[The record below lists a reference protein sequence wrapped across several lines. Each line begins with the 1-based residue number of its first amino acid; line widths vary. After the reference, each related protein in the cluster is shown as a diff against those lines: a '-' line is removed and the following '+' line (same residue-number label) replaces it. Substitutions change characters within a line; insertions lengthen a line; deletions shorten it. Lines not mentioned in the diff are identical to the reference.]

1 MDGAIRVYHDQ
12 SAATWCDLVAQV
24 GSLNEPKIR
33 STHSAA
39 ACEELENLPR
49 GIINPSGRRKIC
61 WDAFVCCCVVYLT
74 MTMPYSMGFNAEASC
89 HILGGLHLSDKP
101 WRACIRFG
109 IDFVVDLSFLLDMFF
124 SCFTAY
130 QTPTG
135 ALVGDPWKIVA
146 HYLIQWHGFPVD
158 FISTLLPYILRFCNI
173 KATLTKITK
182 FVRVIRLSKLFKL
195 TRLMRLRSKK
205 NNPTE
210 EPSLLFQPGF
220 VSAVRMLLTLFVIAH
235 MLCCVHYCV
244 AAIMYVR

>member
-1 MDGAIRVYHDQ
+1 M
-12 SAATWCDLVAQV
+12 
-24 GSLNEPKIR
+24 
-33 STHSAA
+33 
-39 ACEELENLPR
+39 PR
-49 GIINPSGRRKIC
+49 
-61 WDAFVCCCVVYLT
+61 
-74 MTMPYSMGFNAEASC
+74 ASC

-135 ALVGDPWKIVA
+135 ALVGDPWKIGA